1 MITSTAK
8 QTNYPE
14 EETMM
19 MKKLMS
25 KLFGKKEVTIEEAM
39 VEQATK
45 IASVLAQLDALNG
58 KAGN

>member
-1 MITSTAK
+1 
-8 QTNYPE
+8 
-14 EETMM
+14 M